1 MFANVLRATMLR
13 AACEPFTTSDTTQEE
28 VEMPGAFS
36 KPRSIRLVNR
46 AAFAAAPFAA
56 LALAACN
63 GGDDDSNTPA
73 PTPLSCEQLT
83 GMSVPAG
90 SIGIPTTGAT
100 VSAAATVPASGSG
113 VSATPEYCLVSGS
126 IAPVDQSA
134 PKINFKIAMPTQWNN
149 KVMMFG
155 GGGYDGTVPSV
166 TANVAAGPTAQPAPL
181 ARGYAVFGSDS
192 GHQAGALGSR
202 DGSFG
207 TNDEA
212 VANFSGDA
220 LKKTRD
226 AAVYLIDKRYA
237 VNKPTRAYFAGGSS
251 GGREALAVV
260 QRWPQDWDGAIA
272 LYPAWN
278 AATLDLQF
286 GRITRALAQPGAY
299 PNQAK
304 RKVLLDAAL
313 ASCDTLDGV
322 ADGLISNV
330 AACNASFDPATATL
344 NGTPLRCANGADT
357 GDTCLS
363 DAQIAALKVYATP
376 ITFNYALGSGET
388 QYPGFNVWGADL
400 GVANASLVQPTVLAL
415 SLNLAQPASPMP
427 ATAPYFSVFWDQW
440 IRYFVARD
448 PNVNS
453 LTVDPQNPGAYQA
466 RISALTAEQDVNKTD
481 LSAFNAKGGKILM
494 AHGMADALVST
505 QSTEQYYM
513 RLRQTM
519 GASTVGNFVRYYEIP
534 GYGHSTSS
542 IFNASWDSLTTM
554 ENWVE
559 KGVAPPAQ
567 TVADTTGVPGRTRP
581 LCEYPAFP
589 RYNGSGDVNSASSFN
604 CASQ

>member
-1 MFANVLRATMLR
+1 MPEAFCRPRIIRYVNK
-13 AACEPFTTSDTTQEE
+13 AA
-28 VEMPGAFS
+28 V
-36 KPRSIRLVNR
+36 
-46 AAFAAAPFAA
+46 AAAPFAA
-56 LALAACN
+56 LALAACH
-63 GGDDDSNTPA
+63 GGNDDNNSGTP
-73 PTPLSCEQLT
+73 PTAALSCAQLA
-83 GMSVPAG
+83 GMSVPA
-90 SIGIPTTGAT
+90 SAIGLPTTGAT
-100 VSAAATVPASGSG
+100 VAAAAVVPASGTG

-126 IAPVDQSA
+126 IAPVDQTA
-134 PKINFKIAMPTQWNN
+134 PKINFQVAMPTQWNS
-149 KVMMFG
+149 KAMMFG
-155 GGGYDGTVPSV
+155 GGGYDGTVPAV
-166 TANVAAGPTAQPAPL
+166 TGNVPAGPTTQPAPL
-181 ARGYAVFGSDS
+181 ARGYAVFASDS

-226 AAVYLIDKRYA
+226 AAVYLIGKRYA
-237 VNKPTRAYFAGGSS
+237 VDKPKRAYFAGGSS

-260 QRWPQDWDGAIA
+260 QRWPQDWDGSIV

-278 AATLDLQF
+278 AASLDLQF

-304 RKVLLDAAL
+304 RKVLLNAAVSACDA
-313 ASCDTLDGV
+313 LDGV

-330 AACNASFDPATATL
+330 AACNASFDPATATV

-363 DAQIAALKVYATP
+363 DAQITALKVYATP
-376 ITFNYALGSGET
+376 ITFNYQLGSGET

-400 GVANASLVQPTVLAL
+400 GVVNASAVQPTVISLAL
-415 SLNLAQPASPMP
+415 NLLQPASPMP

-448 PNVNS
+448 PSVNS

-505 QSTEQYYM
+505 QATEQYYQ

-519 GASTVGNFVRYYEIP
+519 GASTVSNFVRYYEIP

-542 IFNASWDSLTTM
+542 IFNAGWDSLTTL

-559 KGVAPPAQ
+559 KGVTPPAQ
-567 TVADTTGVPGRTRP
+567 VVADKTGVPGRTRP
-581 LCEYPAFP
+581 LCEYPTFP
-589 RYNGSGDVNSASSFN
+589 RYNGSGDVNVASSFT
-604 CASQ
+604 CAAQ

>member
-1 MFANVLRATMLR
+1 
-13 AACEPFTTSDTTQEE
+13 
-28 VEMPGAFS
+28 MPGAFS